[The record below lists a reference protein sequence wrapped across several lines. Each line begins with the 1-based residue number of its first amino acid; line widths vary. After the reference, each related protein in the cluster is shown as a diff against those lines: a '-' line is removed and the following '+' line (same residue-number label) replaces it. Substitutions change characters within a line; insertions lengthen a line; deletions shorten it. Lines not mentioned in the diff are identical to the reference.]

1 MDREILKKYFAPKKF
16 TLIGLSILILVGT
29 AIGSIT
35 PYIFGKVIDLIISG
49 RISSILILM
58 LLMLLLEIIGAILS
72 SIENYFGS
80 KVTLEISNLIKI
92 DLFSKIICMGM
103 ENLDQYTKGELI
115 NRIENDTSI
124 TVTN

>member
-103 ENLDQYTKGELI
+103 ENLYQ
-115 NRIENDTSI
+115 
-124 TVTN
+124 